1 MEEITQKAGHR
12 CESNITMD
20 LRDGGWEGVDW
31 IHEAQDGDQWRSL
44 AKIRYTDFYEYPPTF
59 KWNRNT
65 DRCTHEHNDI
75 EACFSLLN
83 REIRLKII
91 LKMLYQF

>member
-31 IHEAQDGDQWRSL
+31 IHEAQDGD
-44 AKIRYTDFYEYPPTF
+44 
-59 KWNRNT
+59 
-65 DRCTHEHNDI
+65 
-75 EACFSLLN
+75 
-83 REIRLKII
+83 
-91 LKMLYQF
+91 